1 MMYFVDFENVG
12 TTGLEGLE
20 TLTGRDCVVLFV
32 SDHTTEKGMLKR
44 LSETKARIRIEYV
57 STTAKNAMDFC
68 LISSVGAEIAKGKK
82 NLCIVSGDKGYD
94 AARTFWNERGISVRS
109 LSSISGKLQKQE
121 TPVSALPAVKSE
133 PVKKAPKNASTDLGQ
148 FLKKHFGDRVAK
160 KERQNLRK
168 VLINK
173 DADACMDAF
182 TKLQISSNEASETE
196 RFLIN
201 SGIRKVKS
209 PN

>member
-82 NLCIVSGDKGYD
+82 SLCIVSGDKGYD

-109 LSSISGKLQKQE
+109 LSSISGKSQKQKV
-121 TPVSALPAVKSE
+121 TVSALPAVRSE
-133 PVKKAPKNASTDLGQ
+133 PVKKLPKNAEGLLGQ
-148 FLKKHFGDRVAK
+148 FLKDNFEDFSKNARKNFRKALIKESGADCQKMLIKLKVSEKKAAK
-160 KERQNLRK
+160 TENF
-168 VLINK
+168 LISNGIR
-173 DADACMDAF
+173 
-182 TKLQISSNEASETE
+182 QISE
-196 RFLIN
+196 
-201 SGIRKVKS
+201 K
-209 PN
+209 

>member
-1 MMYFVDFENVG
+1 MMYFVDFENTGVS
-12 TTGLEGLE
+12 GLEGIE
-20 TLTGRDCVVLFV
+20 NLTGRDCVVLFA
-32 SDHTTEKGMLKR
+32 SDHTTEKGVMKR
-44 LSETKARIRIEYV
+44 LSGTKARIRIEYV

-82 NLCIVSGDKGYD
+82 NLCIVSNDKGYD
-94 AARTFWNERGISVRS
+94 AARNFWNERGISVKS
-109 LSSISGKLQKQE
+109 LSSISEKPQKQKV
-121 TPVSALPAVKSE
+121 TVSALPAVRSE

-196 RFLIN
+196 NFLISN
-201 SGIRKVKS
+201 GIRKISAK
-209 PN
+209 